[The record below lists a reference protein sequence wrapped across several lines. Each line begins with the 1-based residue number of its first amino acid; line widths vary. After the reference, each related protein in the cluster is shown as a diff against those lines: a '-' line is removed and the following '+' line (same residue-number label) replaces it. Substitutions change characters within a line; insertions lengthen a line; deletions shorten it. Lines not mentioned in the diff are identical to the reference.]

1 MSKLGK
7 IVGEKNVVLTARR
20 EKSEVGKLLKELA
33 KKGENQMPMF
43 TAEDSYSCFCD
54 Y

>member
-33 KKGENQMPMF
+33 KNNRKLIKKLH
-43 TAEDSYSCFCD
+43 EDRRKKIK
-54 Y
+54 